1 MRDLNYQL
9 KQMCRR
15 NRDGGYGTQ
24 HRRKEALLQIAD
36 QLHEMGFRHMSVHSL
51 KPKHVE
57 ALVGR
62 WFSEGLSTSSIKNRM
77 TVLRWWSRKVNR
89 DSVVA
94 RSNEF
99 YGIPNRKYVTNV
111 SRATTLGARALSR
124 IRDPRIRMSLRLQRA
139 FGLRREE
146 AIKFMPSYAD
156 RGDQIVLKRSWTKGG
171 KERRIPVVT
180 GEQRSVLDEAR
191 RLAGGGSM
199 IPSAKNYK
207 QQLHLYEK
215 QTRNAGL
222 SRMHGLRHAYAQWRY
237 EMLAGWPSPVAGGP
251 GHSELT
257 PEQKEMDR
265 EVRLT
270 ISRELGHERVKIVS
284 VYCGR

>member
-24 HRRKEALLQIAD
+24 KRRMEVLMLIAN
-36 QLHEMGFRHMSVHSL
+36 QLHEAGFRHMSVHSL

-57 ALVGR
+57 ALVGK
-62 WFSEGLSTSSIKNRM
+62 WLSEELSAGTIKTRM
-77 TVLRWWSRKVNR
+77 VAIRWWARKVNR
-89 DSVVA
+89 ASVVA

-99 YGIPNRKYVTNV
+99 YGIPDRKYVTNI
-111 SRATTLGARALSR
+111 SKATTLGAKELLR
-124 IRDPRIRMSLRLQRA
+124 IPDPRVRMSLCLQRA

-156 RGDQIVLKRSWTKGG
+156 KGDQIILKGSWTKGG

-180 GEQRSVLDEAR
+180 GEQRRVLNEAR
-191 RLAGGGSM
+191 RLAGGGSL
-199 IPSAKNYK
+199 IPSAKNYRK
-207 QQLHLYEK
+207 HLHVYEA
-215 QTRNAGL
+215 QVARAGL
-222 SRMHGLRHAYAQWRY
+222 SRMHGLRHAYAHWRY
-237 EMLAGWPSPVAGGP
+237 EMLAGWPPPAAGGP
-251 GHSELT
+251 GHGELT
-257 PEQKEMDR
+257 PWQKEKDK
-265 EVRLT
+265 EVRMV
-270 ISRELGHERVKIVS
+270 ISRELGHERLQIVS